1 MSVAFALLTSDAN
14 LLPCELH
21 RLQERVELDGHGRSH
36 LAGVGWY
43 AQDSVLLRRF
53 PLDAAPRNTTEL
65 VSDAASEALLY
76 VCSPVDSS
84 APVEEVAQPF
94 RYQSWL
100 FAQAGGVPEF
110 ARWRPKLVSTLPEFL
125 RRQLRGDTD
134 GEAAFALFLKLL
146 REAGRTN
153 DRALDAAL
161 GAQLLSRT
169 VRALQQ
175 LAAESG
181 ATRGTF
187 NFLAT
192 NGNALLATR
201 SNDDPLYYALLEG
214 STTCERCK
222 LDPSLPDTEPLLRA
236 HRRRRTVAIASNPK
250 DPAGWIELPPGS
262 ALAIDATQNVQRLP
276 L

>member
-14 LLPCELH
+14 LLPCELD
-21 RLQERVELDGHGRSH
+21 RLKDKVELDGHGSSH

-53 PLDAAPRNTTEL
+53 SLDAAPRVTTEL

-76 VCSPVDSS
+76 VCSPVDPS

-94 RYQSWL
+94 RYRNWL
-100 FAQAGGVPEF
+100 FAQAGGVSDF

-125 RRQLRGDTD
+125 RRQLSGDTD

-146 REAGRTN
+146 REAGRTD
-153 DRALDAAL
+153 DRPLDAAL

-169 VRALQQ
+169 VRTLQQ

-181 ATRGTF
+181 GARGTF

-192 NGNALLATR
+192 NGNVLLATR
-201 SNDDPLYYALLEG
+201 SNDEPLYYALLEG
-214 STTCERCK
+214 SSTCARHK
-222 LDPSLPDTEPLLRA
+222 LEPSVPETESALRA
-236 HRRRRTVAIASNPK
+236 HRRRRTVAIASHPR
-250 DPAGWIELPPGS
+250 DPSGWLELPPGT
-262 ALAIDATQNVQRLP
+262 ALAIDAAQNVQRLP